1 MNVVCCTK
9 SEVLLTEYST
19 HSHDKY
25 EIILN
30 LTGECTT
37 IINGKTYNIEAN
49 NILIIPPGA
58 EHEAFSNTY
67 FSDFYIQAKNM
78 NFHNVHITNDN
89 DGIIL
94 SLMNMLYT
102 VILEKEFNY
111 KQIADNLLDTI
122 CNYLVKYIDVKYKY
136 NFVGELKNVIIDNF
150 TNPQFDL
157 ADAIKKT
164 GYNKDYLRRCFE
176 EDIGKTP
183 LEYITNLRINM
194 AKMLL
199 VQNDFI
205 NIKNVSERCGYSD
218 NLYFSTVFKKHT
230 GISPREYRQKHME

>member
-1 MNVVCCTK
+1 MNVVSCTK
-9 SEVLLTEYST
+9 REVLLTEYPP
-19 HSHDKY
+19 HSHDEY

-37 IINGKTYNIEAN
+37 IINGKEYNTEAN
-49 NILIIPPGA
+49 DILIIPPGA
-58 EHEAFSNTY
+58 EHEAFSSTY
-67 FSDFYIQAKNM
+67 FSDFFVQAKNM
-78 NFHNVHITNDN
+78 NFHHVHITKDHN
-89 DGIIL
+89 GIIIT
-94 SLMNMLYT
+94 LMNMLYT

-122 CNYLVKYIDVKYKY
+122 CNYLTKYIDVKYKY
-136 NFVGELKNVIIDNF
+136 SFVGELKNIIVDNF
-150 TNPQFDL
+150 TNPQFNL
-157 ADAIKKT
+157 GDAIKRT

-183 LEYITNLRINM
+183 LEYITNLRVNM

-205 NIKNVSERCGYSD
+205 NIKNVSERCGYMD

-230 GISPREYRQKHME
+230 GYSPREYRHKHME